1 MGLLDFILNLVGLLL
16 WFNWR
21 AARFDPLSLSRPATL
36 AGTIRR
42 AEKTAFRR
50 WHLPL
55 ALLGL
60 LLLRAPL
67 YVTFGAALN
76 WTGKIDVGPVAVPFR
91 ADAGIYSML
100 LFSCYSFG
108 VVLATFLIWML
119 FFSALKSTAP
129 ESDSLRQLLRLH
141 LGRTENWPRSIKI
154 ALPFIVITLLWWLA
168 CWPLNHFGIMPA
180 APGMLARCEQAL
192 LVGLGSYL
200 ALKYLLVGIF
210 AAYFIHSYI
219 FFGRHPFWQH
229 LDILARQLLQPL
241 RRLPWRLGRLDFAPL
256 VAIALTLLIVEV
268 AEHGIKTP
276 MRYNQAGKPVGRLVD
291 LPGLVDF
298 YARTTK

>member
-1 MGLLDFILNLVGLLL
+1 MALLDFILNLIGLLL

-55 ALLGL
+55 VLLGL
-60 LLLRAPL
+60 LAVRAPL

-76 WTGKIDVGPVAVPFR
+76 WTGKIDVGPIVVPFR
-91 ADAGIYSML
+91 ADAGIYAML
-100 LFSCYSFG
+100 LFSFYSFG
-108 VVLATFLIWML
+108 VVLVVFQIWALFLSL
-119 FFSALKSTAP
+119 LKAAAP

-141 LGRTENWPRSIKI
+141 LGRTENWPRLVKI
-154 ALPFIVITLLWWLA
+154 VLPLVVVSVLWWLA
-168 CWPLNHFGIMPA
+168 CWPLNHFGMPA
-180 APGMLARCEQAL
+180 PPGILARCEQAL
-192 LVGLGSYL
+192 LVGIGSYL

-210 AAYFIHSYI
+210 AAYFVHSYV

-229 LDILARQLLQPL
+229 LDLIARQLLRPIRSVPL
-241 RRLPWRLGRLDFAPL
+241 RLGRLDFAPL

-268 AEHGIKTP
+268 AENGIKTP
-276 MRYNQAGKPVGRLVD
+276 MRYNQAGKPTGRLVD

-298 YARTTK
+298 YARASK